1 VAAYTSEET
10 RSLTTELPKN
20 PSARVAYLNI
30 TTEQELHA
38 YCAQLA
44 QCKWLAFDTEFVS
57 EQTYRPVLCLVQVA
71 TEDQLALIDALAVQD
86 MTPFWEVVAQPSHET
101 IVHAGRGE
109 VEFCLRAVGRVPAR
123 LFDVQ
128 LAAGL
133 IGIEYPAGFRTL
145 SYRVRGQSSKK
156 EATRTD
162 WRRRPLS
169 ERQIQYALDDV
180 RHLAALRDRLCE
192 ELERRGRL
200 GWLED
205 EMMAWQEEVE
215 KAFTQERW
223 RRVSGN
229 SSLDRRG
236 LAIVRELWRWRE
248 AEAQRRNCPTR
259 RVLRDDLIVELAKRQ
274 TADVK
279 RIQAVRGLERGDL
292 TRHLPKLAACIDLAL
307 KLPDQELPEVFRHE
321 SVPQLSVLGQF
332 LFAALGSVCR
342 QADLAPGLVGNPN
355 DIRELIAYRAGQISC
370 SEPPVLARGWRAE
383 VVGQLFD
390 ELLAGKKAI
399 RIADPDSDHPLV
411 FEELSPNGMPRH

>member
-1 VAAYTSEET
+1 M
-10 RSLTTELPKN
+10 P
-20 PSARVAYLNI
+20 YLNI
-30 TTEQELHA
+30 TTDEQLRT
-38 YCAQLA
+38 YCERLA
-44 QCKWLAFDTEFVS
+44 EAEWVAFDTEFVS

-71 TEDQLALIDALAVQD
+71 TPDQLALIDAMAVQD
-86 MTPFWEVVAQPSHET
+86 MTPFWEVIAQPSHET

-109 VEFCLRAVGRVPAR
+109 VEFCLRSVGRLPAR

-145 SYRVRGQSSKK
+145 ISRILGQLSKK
-156 EATRTD
+156 EETRTD

-180 RHLAALRDRLCE
+180 RYLAAMRNRLHA
-192 ELERRGRL
+192 ELEQRERL
-200 GWLED
+200 DWLEE
-205 EMMAWQEEVE
+205 EMTAWLSEVE
-215 KAFTQERW
+215 QAFTQERW

-229 SSLDRRG
+229 SSLDRRSM
-236 LAIVRELWRWRE
+236 AIVRELWHWRE
-248 AEAQRRNCPTR
+248 SEAERRDCPTR
-259 RVLRDDLIVELAKRQ
+259 RVLRDDLIVELAKRKS
-274 TADVK
+274 ADVK

-292 TRHLPKLAACIDLAL
+292 VRQLPKMAVCIDHAL
-307 KLPDQELPEVFRHE
+307 KLPDHELPPVFRHE

-342 QADLAPGLVGNPN
+342 QVELAPGLVGNPN
-355 DIRELIAYRAGQISC
+355 DIRELIAYQAGQITC
-370 SEPPVLARGWRAE
+370 VEPPRLARGWRAG

-390 ELLAGKKAI
+390 DLLSGRKAI

-411 FEELSPNGMPRH
+411 FEELSPDGVPS